1 MKIGPWRIEA
11 ALLQRFLAESI
22 TKGSA
27 LILAFLLAR
36 WLAVEGFGAYSQTQ
50 ALVAVLV
57 PLALLGLG
65 FAIVRQIAGAT
76 TTQDIASP
84 IATAFFLVSLTS
96 ISIGVVLWFTAV
108 PLAGVFSNHPSAV
121 ALIRAAAVLLPVAGW
136 QTLFLEAL
144 RARQRVRAA
153 TAIQIG
159 EALFALSGV
168 VALLWLDTLTP
179 VTAIALITAV
189 KTVFLIWAVADLFF
203 SQAIRPTQLVLLS
216 PRCIRTALALGIPIM
231 IAGLGE
237 VMMGFVDRL
246 LIGSMAGSDTV
257 GRYVAAQTLIA
268 ILASWGAPYW
278 WLLYPRMAR
287 ALADKAHAE
296 AIATVHR
303 LFGAFILYAA
313 PLAALLAILGP
324 GVLALAIG
332 EEYRMSHAVMA
343 ALAAAVFVN
352 QSATPWEYSLYISGR
367 ALFLMIASLFWGACA
382 LAAIATLVPQMGLLG
397 AAIAVAGARLG
408 FAVTVVL
415 GARQQGMGAVLLPP
429 GLALR
434 TLTALGGGI
443 LAAAIAAFITA
454 QAEIAWMS
462 AVLFLVAYGLIAF
475 GVPSLQARRASR

>member
-11 ALLQRFLAESI
+11 ALLQRFLAEAI

-65 FAIVRQIAGAT
+65 FAIVRQIAGAN
-76 TTQDIASP
+76 TTQDIAPP
-84 IATAFFLVSLTS
+84 IATAFVLVSLTS
-96 ISIGVVLWFTAV
+96 IGIGVVLWFTAV
-108 PLAGVFSNHPSAV
+108 PFAAVFTDHPSAV
-121 ALIRAAAVLLPVAGW
+121 ALIRASAVLLPVAGW

-159 EALFALSGV
+159 ESLSALAGI

-179 VTAIALITAV
+179 VTAIVLITAV
-189 KTVFLIWAVADLFF
+189 KTIFLIWAVADLFF
-203 SQAIRPTQLVLLS
+203 SQAIRPAQLVLLS
-216 PRCIRTALALGIPIM
+216 PRGIRAALALGIPIM

-237 VMMGFVDRL
+237 VMMGFADRL
-246 LIGSMAGSDTV
+246 LIGSMAGSDAV

-296 AIATVHR
+296 AVATVHR
-303 LFGAFILYAA
+303 LFGAFILFAA

-324 GVLALAIG
+324 GILALAVG
-332 EEYRMSHAVMA
+332 KDYRISHAVMA

-367 ALFLMIASLFWGACA
+367 ALFLMIASLFWGTCA
-382 LAAIATLVPQMGLLG
+382 LAAIATLLPQMGLLG
-397 AAIAVAGARLG
+397 AALAVAGARLG
-408 FAVTVVL
+408 FSITVVL
-415 GARQQGMGAVLLPP
+415 GARREGMGAALLPP
-429 GLALR
+429 GLTLR
-434 TLTALGGGI
+434 TLAALAGGI
-443 LAAAIAAFITA
+443 LVAAVTA
-454 QAEIAWMS
+454 QFTQHAAIAWMS
-462 AVLFLVAYGLIAF
+462 ALLFLVTYGAICF
-475 GVPSLQARRASR
+475 GMPLLQARRASR